1 MSRLYDTIEPSVIDE
16 QMLKDAVE
24 EQGPKGEAG
33 RIAKQEGIDFGDVLS
48 LRLDFK
54 SRFVLIVCN
63 EDFTLVLFVV
73 FLKVFLCFV
82 CEDILKIDNLWSF
95 VNLTKLQMD
104 NNIIERIEG
113 LEMLVNLEWLG
124 MTFFF
129 MHSKLLKEC
138 KTLKQNK
145 LGHSI
150 IDPVCFVYNNNYY

>member
-54 SRFVLIVCN
+54 SRFVTH
-63 EDFTLVLFVV
+63 DFNNDNITWKLVLLTPLFNGVLMC
-73 FLKVFLCFV
+73 FL
-82 CEDILKIDNLWSF
+82 CEDILKIDNLWSL

-124 MTFFF
+124 
-129 MHSKLLKEC
+129 
-138 KTLKQNK
+138 
-145 LGHSI
+145 I
-150 IDPVCFVYNNNYY
+150 NN

>member
-54 SRFVLIVCN
+54 SRFGLIVCN
-63 EDFTLVLFVV
+63 KDFTLVLFVA
-73 FLKVFLCFV
+73 FLTVFLCFV

-124 MTFFF
+124 MMFSLCTV
-129 MHSKLLKEC
+129 KC
-138 KTLKQNK
+138 
-145 LGHSI
+145 
-150 IDPVCFVYNNNYY
+150 

>member
-24 EQGPKGEAG
+24 EQGPKSEAG

-54 SRFVLIVCN
+54 SRFVTH
-63 EDFTLVLFVV
+63 DFSNDNITWKLVLLSPLFNGVLMC
-73 FLKVFLCFV
+73 FL
-82 CEDILKIDNLWSF
+82 CEDILKIDNLWSL

-124 MTFFF
+124 
-129 MHSKLLKEC
+129 
-138 KTLKQNK
+138 
-145 LGHSI
+145 I
-150 IDPVCFVYNNNYY
+150 NN

>member
-24 EQGPKGEAG
+24 EQGPKSEAG

-54 SRFVLIVCN
+54 SRCLLFLPTKISCAELDDWFILFN
-63 EDFTLVLFVV
+63 EDLYV
-73 FLKVFLCFV
+73 FFFRK
-82 CEDILKIDNLWSF
+82 DILKIDNLWSF

-124 MTFFF
+124 
-129 MHSKLLKEC
+129 K
-138 KTLKQNK
+138 NK
-145 LGHSI
+145 
-150 IDPVCFVYNNNYY
+150 